1 MSTPIEYQLVV
12 AITLHKPHHDGRLVL
27 DYCREQIQAYSDS
40 EAVDKANRMI
50 ARAARPLRGE
60 LGIKSIEVW
69 EPTPRI
75 VVRDV
80 GYLENE
86 KVSL

>member
-1 MSTPIEYQLVV
+1 MIEYQLIVR
-12 AITLHKPHHDGRLVL
+12 ITLHKPHHDGRLVL
-27 DYCREQIQAYSDS
+27 DYCREQMHAENDK

-60 LGIKSIEVW
+60 LGIGSIEVW
-69 EPTPRI
+69 DSPARI

-80 GYLENE
+80 GWLENE